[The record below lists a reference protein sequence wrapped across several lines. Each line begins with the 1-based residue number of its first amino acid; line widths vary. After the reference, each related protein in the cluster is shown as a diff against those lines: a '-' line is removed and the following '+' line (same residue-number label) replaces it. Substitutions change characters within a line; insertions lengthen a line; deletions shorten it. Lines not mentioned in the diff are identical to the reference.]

1 MALAQVRFIGG
12 YSQHPLIRKTT
23 DEDRS
28 IELDIQA
35 TFEALIS
42 IGQCD
47 PFHKDQFGYTVYHLL
62 DGSTSSWRWLRQ
74 QDEIELANLSL
85 DEIRDLLLTR
95 CVTSPRDDR
104 SFLYDILPKG
114 KKLHDIAATVPYNSA
129 FRKDTG
135 MGSILSSIGMSL
147 VVRTMLILT
156 IEKRTRSPPQKT
168 ESNIILSE
176 LVSQGADLHPIF
188 LAYGHLFTPLTLFL
202 SLAFKVKSNGILLQ
216 RYEVVAPIIRGWL
229 KALAAAGVDL
239 DAYGAEERAIHDR
252 GDVTWIF
259 EIDPSRVDHDIGS
272 EHNKDSTPETYLYYE
287 ILDIHAGELPEEWH
301 IEWEDVYVSSALAA
315 DFWNGVEGGDEGLPQ
330 MPGSWSD

>member
-1 MALAQVRFIGG
+1 
-12 YSQHPLIRKTT
+12 
-23 DEDRS
+23 
-28 IELDIQA
+28 
-35 TFEALIS
+35 
-42 IGQCD
+42 
-47 PFHKDQFGYTVYHLL
+47 
-62 DGSTSSWRWLRQ
+62 
-74 QDEIELANLSL
+74 
-85 DEIRDLLLTR
+85 
-95 CVTSPRDDR
+95 
-104 SFLYDILPKG
+104 
-114 KKLHDIAATVPYNSA
+114 
-129 FRKDTG
+129 
-135 MGSILSSIGMSL
+135 MSL